1 MLIIRWGEWSMDTK
15 YYKTW
20 EEYVAEHPEVDE
32 RLIPVMAPKIQSY
45 EEMMFGFVMMLL
57 M

>member
-1 MLIIRWGEWSMDTK
+1 MNTQ

-20 EEYVAEHPEVDE
+20 EEYMAEHPEIDE

-45 EEMMFGFVMMLL
+45 EEMMFSFVMLLL

>member
-1 MLIIRWGEWSMDTK
+1 MNTN

-20 EEYVAEHPEVDE
+20 EQYKAEHPEIE
-32 RLIPVMAPKIQSY
+32 ENHEKAMAPKMQSY
-45 EEMMFGFVMMLL
+45 EEMMFGFIMFLL

>member
-1 MLIIRWGEWSMDTK
+1 METK

-20 EEYVAEHPEVDE
+20 EQYVAEHPEIDK
-32 RLIPVMAPKIQSY
+32 RLANVMAPKMQSY
-45 EEMMFGFVMMLL
+45 EEMMFAFVMMLL

>member
-1 MLIIRWGEWSMDTK
+1 METQ
-15 YYKTW
+15 YYRTW
-20 EEYVAEHPEVDE
+20 EKYKEDHLEIEEKLDD
-32 RLIPVMAPKIQSY
+32 VMSAKMQPY